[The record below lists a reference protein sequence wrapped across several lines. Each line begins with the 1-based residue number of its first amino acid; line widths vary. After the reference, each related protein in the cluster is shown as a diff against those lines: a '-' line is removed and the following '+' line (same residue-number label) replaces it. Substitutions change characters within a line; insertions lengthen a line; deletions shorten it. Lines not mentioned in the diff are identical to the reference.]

1 MARNQA
7 SPKGTPPLDERRV
20 AGFRRVAE
28 LDHAPE
34 TIVAVRRAVARAQA
48 GDRDALR
55 FLYAQYV
62 DNVYGYVLSVVHD
75 EHDAEDVTQQ
85 VFAKLMTVL
94 PKYREQDVPFAG
106 WLLRIS
112 RNAALDWLRGK
123 RAIPC
128 GEVRPVGFER
138 GDDGA
143 NERAVL
149 LRDALSALPED
160 QRKVVVLRHVVGLTP
175 GEIARR
181 MGKTEPAIHGL
192 HNRGRSA
199 LRLALT
205 ARDCSPVTR
214 VAA

>member
-1 MARNQA
+1 VPPQA
-7 SPKGTPPLDERRV
+7 PRV

-28 LDHAPE
+28 IADAPE
-34 TIVAVRRAVARAQA
+34 TTAAVQRAVARAQA

-55 FLYAQYV
+55 FLYAHYV

-85 VFAKLMTVL
+85 VFAKLLTVL
-94 PKYREQDVPFAG
+94 PKYRERDVPFAA

-112 RNAALDWLRGK
+112 RNAALDMLRGK

-128 GEVRPVGFER
+128 GEVRPVVIER
-138 GDDGA
+138 GDDGRS
-143 NERAVL
+143 ERSVL
-149 LRDALSALPED
+149 LRDALDALPED

-192 HNRGRSA
+192 HNRGRGA
-199 LRLALT
+199 LRTALM

-214 VAA
+214 RLAA